1 MSHAATQ
8 AAILAGKYHGNG
20 PHYEKHVK
28 PLVHAA
34 NEEERAKKHRAVLL
48 GNHRSK
54 AGITGQM
61 LYLDPKAGPTLPEE
75 IAALCDP

>member
-20 PHYEKHVK
+20 LHYEQHVK

-48 GNHRSK
+48 GNHHSK
-54 AGITGQM
+54 AGITGHI
-61 LYLDPKAGPTLPEE
+61 LYLDPKAGPPLPEE